1 MEGMIAMNMYLH
13 RNNNYAQFVVDK
25 DGRLICGT
33 CRKSANECLARVRSE
48 EAVAPVTE
56 VDLRTGQLSL
66 GAAEATVE
74 DSWLCLVC
82 ARPAVLPVEFGRR
95 ERPSATGS

>member
-1 MEGMIAMNMYLH
+1 MNMYLH
-13 RNNNYAQFVVDK
+13 RNNDYAQFVVDK

-48 EAVAPVTE
+48 EAVAPVTA

-74 DSWLCLVC
+74 DSWLCRVC
-82 ARPAVLPVEFGRR
+82 ARPAVLPVEFDPAR
-95 ERPSATGS
+95 ETVSYR